1 MEQEIRACLDQ
12 KQYRDAFDRLL
23 PEFQNKVFRLAYA
36 MLGEAGAAEGMA
48 QDVFVRIWRALPG
61 YRGQSSLST
70 WIYAITRN
78 TCLTALRKVGMKREV
93 SIEEPGVARDAEETG
108 LTAGRGAGAGIDVLR
123 FLNQLPEKYQRVL
136 RLYYLE
142 EKSYEEVARLLE
154 WPMGTVKVYLH
165 RARKELTEAV
175 ARGKI
180 ERRTS

>member
-12 KQYRDAFDRLL
+12 KRYRDAFDRLL

-36 MLGEAGAAEGMA
+36 MLGEAGAAEDMA
-48 QDVFVRIWRALPG
+48 QDVFIRIWRALPG
-61 YRGQSSLST
+61 YRGQSSLSA

-78 TCLTALRKVGMKREV
+78 ACLTALRKAGMKREV
-93 SIEEPGVARDAEETG
+93 SMEEPGVARIAEETG
-108 LTAGRGAGAGIDVLR
+108 LAAGGASAGIDVLR
-123 FLNQLPEKYQRVL
+123 FLKQLPEKHQRVL

-165 RARKELTEAV
+165 RARKELAEAV
-175 ARGKI
+175 ARGNI
-180 ERRTS
+180 

>member
-12 KQYRDAFDRLL
+12 KRYQEAFDRLL

-36 MLGEAGAAEGMA
+36 MLGEAGAAEDMA
-48 QDVFVRIWRALPG
+48 QDVFIRIWKALPG
-61 YRGQSSLST
+61 YRGQSAVAT

-78 TCLTALRKVGMKREV
+78 ACLTALRKAGVKQEM
-93 SIEEPGVARDAEETG
+93 SMEEPGVSRAAEEIG
-108 LTAGRGAGAGIDVLR
+108 LAAGRGATADIDVLR
-123 FLNQLPEKYQRVL
+123 FLGQLPEKHQQVL

-154 WPMGTVKVYLH
+154 WPMGTVKVYLY
-165 RARKELTEAV
+165 RARKELAEAV

-180 ERRTS
+180 

>member
-12 KQYRDAFDRLL
+12 KQYREAFDRLL

-36 MLGEAGAAEGMA
+36 MLGDAGAAEDMA

-78 TCLTALRKVGMKREV
+78 ACLTALRKAGMKREV
-93 SIEEPGVARDAEETG
+93 SMEEPDVARAVEQAGVA
-108 LTAGRGAGAGIDVLR
+108 AGGGANAGIDVLR
-123 FLNQLPEKYQRVL
+123 FLGQLPEKHQRVL

-165 RARKELTEAV
+165 RARKELADAV
-175 ARGKI
+175 ARSKI

>member
-12 KQYRDAFDRLL
+12 KRYREAFERLL
-23 PEFQNKVFRLAYA
+23 PEFQNKVFRLSYA
-36 MLGEAGAAEGMA
+36 MLGDAASAEDMA
-48 QDVFVRIWRALPG
+48 QEVFIRIWKALPG

-78 TCLTALRKVGMKREV
+78 SCLTALRKVGARKEV
-93 SIEEPGVARDAEETG
+93 SMEEPGIARAAEEVEPE
-108 LTAGRGAGAGIDVLR
+108 AEPGARGIDVLR
-123 FLNQLPEKYQRVL
+123 FLKQLPEKHRQVL

-165 RARKELTEAV
+165 RARKELAEAV
-175 ARGKI
+175 ARGKM
-180 ERRTS
+180 EKGTS